1 MDTEYFSWL
10 AFDDYFE
17 DNWLEENLKVHRK
30 NKDCISSFGDLIFL
44 NAENKRIYPTG
55 IYKNMKIPFEYQKGN
70 FMKIFLERQLGFV
83 FYIYGVHNTY
93 LFKKALG
100 SDKK

>member
-1 MDTEYFSWL
+1 
-10 AFDDYFE
+10 
-17 DNWLEENLKVHRK
+17 
-30 NKDCISSFGDLIFL
+30 
-44 NAENKRIYPTG
+44 
-55 IYKNMKIPFEYQKGN
+55 MKIPFEYQKGN

-100 SDKK
+100 SDKKIRKLDSIDVGGDTCIISFTFIKRFLLQDK